1 MNESELIYGGITRT
15 IDFDDSSMTMIVMI
29 LDSALINNG
38 KILGVVDLFKK
49 LYTYIVPK
57 KS

>member
-29 LDSALINNG
+29 LDSAFN
-38 KILGVVDLFKK
+38 
-49 LYTYIVPK
+49 
-57 KS
+57 